1 VLHAFWEKFHAGGG
15 GVSAGLLRTVVFAG
29 ILSYKRKS
37 VMFRRP
43 NTAFTD
49 PLAETKSMDPGTFP
63 TTRWSR
69 VRAAGDSVAEGH
81 DAFAILCRDYW
92 SPVFAFVRRAGFS
105 ASDAEDLA
113 QGFFLHL
120 LEHRTVRRADSEVGK
135 FRSFLLG
142 ALKYYLANEAERAG
156 RQKRGGTCE
165 IISLDDPSRRVP
177 EPSCESEADNLFE
190 ETWAQEVMHRA
201 LVRLREKFAS
211 EQRAEVFDALQG
223 FLDGTCQGTALED
236 IAGEL
241 NLSGGALRTAISRL
255 RKQFAEQLRLEIA
268 RTVSAPHEVE
278 EEFRHLR
285 LVLTARS

>member
-1 VLHAFWEKFHAGGG
+1 
-15 GVSAGLLRTVVFAG
+15 
-29 ILSYKRKS
+29 
-37 VMFRRP
+37 MFRRK
-43 NTAFTD
+43 NTAVAD
-49 PLAETKSMDPGTFP
+49 PLPETRSIDPGAFP

-69 VRAAGDSVAEGH
+69 VRAAGDSVAEGR
-81 DAFAILCRDYW
+81 DAFAVLCQDYW
-92 SPVFAFVRRAGFS
+92 APVFAFVRRRGFP

-120 LEHRTVRRADSEVGK
+120 LEHRTVRRADSQLGK

-142 ALKYYLANEAERAG
+142 ALKHYLANEAERAG
-156 RQKRGGTCE
+156 RQKRGGGFE
-165 IISLDDPSRRVP
+165 IFSLDDPGRIIP
-177 EPSCESEADNLFE
+177 EPACESEADSLFE
-190 ETWAQEVMHRA
+190 EKWAHEVMHRA
-201 LVRLREKFAS
+201 LVRLREKFAT
-211 EQRAEVFDALQG
+211 EQRADVFDALQG
-223 FLDGTCQGTALED
+223 FLDGTCDGAALDEVAD
-236 IAGEL
+236 EL